1 MGVNGFFGTNTL
13 ITFIVSIVTIIIK
26 LPYLYGQGTH
36 WILKTVVLD
45 GLIIQFHNKILDVT
59 VLIVR
64 VDNSNEGLDSRIIDI
79 IYKCLSADATQVWA
93 LGRVGA
99 TPQHGNYSLHVF
111 CFHFKSRNGPKPA
124 T

>member
-26 LPYLYGQGTH
+26 LPYLCGQGTH

-79 IYKCLSADATQVWA
+79 IKACL
-93 LGRVGA
+93 R
-99 TPQHGNYSLHVF
+99 
-111 CFHFKSRNGPKPA
+111 
-124 T
+124 